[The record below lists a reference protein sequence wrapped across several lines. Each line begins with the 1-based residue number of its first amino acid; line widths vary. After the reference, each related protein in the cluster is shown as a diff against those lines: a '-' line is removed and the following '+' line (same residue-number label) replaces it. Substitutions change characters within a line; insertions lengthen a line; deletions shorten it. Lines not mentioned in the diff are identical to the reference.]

1 MRFIGLLT
9 LIAASP
15 ALLTGCEA
23 VQAKREVSYTVPWSD
38 YDAVVVRTRNGSVDL
53 SVQTRE
59 TAAITGTIRASAA
72 TIDEAERLVKSAE
85 IVAAADPANERRLL
99 VELRQPGG
107 GDALRRTSASLAI
120 AIPKAVGADVGTSNG
135 SITVSG
141 ARGKITLDTGNARV
155 SVRDLSGEVIIK
167 TSNGS
172 IHADRV
178 EGTLKADTSNGHIQV
193 NGLEGSGVFETSNG
207 SIQVASTDGDVQ
219 AVTSNGSV
227 RIDARPRADG
237 VVSARSSNGS
247 IELVLPRSLAGQVT
261 LETSNGTARANFG
274 AAPFQIL
281 RESKTALAARV
292 NGGGLANVTA
302 ESSNANVRVE
312 FR

>member
-1 MRFIGLLT
+1 MRLLGLVT
-9 LIAASP
+9 LMAASHV
-15 ALLTGCEA
+15 LLAGCEA

-59 TAAITGTIRASAA
+59 TAAITGTIRTTAA
-72 TIDEAERLVKSAE
+72 TLEEAERLVKSAE
-85 IVAAADPANERRLL
+85 IVAAADPTNARRLL
-99 VELRQPGG
+99 VELRQPEG
-107 GDALRRTSASLAI
+107 GDATRRTSANVSI
-120 AIPKAVGADVGTSNG
+120 VIPKAVGADVGTSNG

-141 ARGKITLDTGNARV
+141 ARGKITLDTSNARV
-155 SVRDLSGEVIIK
+155 SVRDLSGEVIIN

-172 IHADRV
+172 IHADGV
-178 EGTLKADTSNGHIQV
+178 EGTLKAYTTNGSIHV
-193 NGLEGSGVFETSNG
+193 SGLKGGGVFEASNG

-227 RIDARPRADG
+227 RIEARPEADG

-247 IELVLPRSLAGQVT
+247 IELFLPRSLAGLIT

-274 AAPFQIL
+274 GAPHQIV
-281 RESKTALAARV
+281 RESKTALAANV
-292 NGGGLANVTA
+292 NGGGAAKVTA